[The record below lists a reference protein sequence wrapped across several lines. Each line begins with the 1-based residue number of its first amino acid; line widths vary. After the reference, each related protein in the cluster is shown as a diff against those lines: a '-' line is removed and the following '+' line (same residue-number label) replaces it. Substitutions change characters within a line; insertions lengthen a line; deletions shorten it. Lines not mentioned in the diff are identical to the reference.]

1 MPASSKPLLG
11 AERPRVEWR
20 PDFVRTRGG
29 EAVALAEVF
38 GLVLEPWQCEGLDL
52 MCSVRAD
59 GQWACFEYAELLA
72 RQNGKTAQAM
82 ARALAGLFLFQER
95 LILWSAHEYR
105 TAMRSFKDLVALIG
119 TRGKRTGPN
128 SYDVG
133 GVPVKVSRNSGE
145 EAITRT
151 DTGAEIKLVARSKG
165 AGRGFSTDCMIV
177 DEAFAYED
185 IHQDALL
192 PTLTARPNPQIVY
205 ASSPPLTGRTGG
217 PLYALRRRAEA
228 AAVGGR
234 DPGALGWRDWGVA
247 DVLDDVLML
256 PPLERAELLDDPA
269 RWQAANP
276 ALGHGRVSL
285 ESIARLRESMSD
297 AGFGREVLG
306 MWPAPTSSTSGWV
319 VLAEDV
325 WRSRGGAAERPSGP
339 VALAVESAW
348 PDGATSAVSVA
359 GQHGAEVLTQ
369 VVAHYPGTGWV
380 IPRVVEIA
388 ARHRPL
394 AVVLD
399 RRSPAGHLHDE
410 LADRLA
416 ALGVPLL
423 TPQVQ
428 DVAAA
433 AGALRAAVAGDAP
446 FLRHYDQPE
455 LDEAVAAAERRP
467 LGDAWAWARRGEVDI
482 SPLTSVTLA
491 VWALLRAAP
500 EPPAPVSV
508 PANGAGWA
516 TADVARMGF

>member
-1 MPASSKPLLG
+1 MG
-11 AERPRVEWR
+11 AE
-20 PDFVRTRGG
+20 
-29 EAVALAEVF
+29 AAALAEAA
-38 GLVLEPWQCEGLDL
+38 GLVLEPWQRAGLDL
-52 MCSVRAD
+52 MCSLRDD
-59 GQWACFEYAELLA
+59 GRWACFEYAEMCA
-72 RQNGKTAQAM
+72 RQNGKTALFM
-82 ARALAGLFLFQER
+82 ARALAGLFLFDER
-95 LILWSAHEYR
+95 LVLWSAHEYR
-105 TAMRSFKDLVALIG
+105 TAMRSFKDLVNLLAVLG
-119 TRGKRTGPN
+119 EPAGPN
-128 SYDVG
+128 AYDVQG
-133 GVPVKVSRNSGE
+133 IPVKVVNTNGE
-145 EAITRT
+145 ESISRL
-151 DTGAEIKLVARSKG
+151 DTGQEIKLVARSKG

-185 IHQDALL
+185 VHQDALL

-228 AAVGGR
+228 AVAGGR
-234 DPGALGWRDWGVA
+234 DAGALGWRDWGVA

-256 PPLERAELLDDPA
+256 PPTERAALLDDRA

-276 ALGHGRVSL
+276 ALGRGRVSL

-306 MWPAPTSSTSGWV
+306 MWPAPSSSTSGWTV
-319 VLAEDV
+319 IAEDV
-325 WRSRGGAAERPSGP
+325 WRGRGGAAERPSGP
-339 VALAVESAW
+339 VAFAIDAAW
-348 PDGATSAVSVA
+348 PDGATAAVSVA
-359 GQHGAEVLTQ
+359 GHHGPEVLAQ

-380 IPRVVEIA
+380 IPRVVEMA
-388 ARHRPL
+388 SRHRPL

-416 ALGVPLL
+416 AVGVPVL

-433 AGALRAAVAGDAP
+433 SGALRAAVAGDAP

-500 EPPAPVSV
+500 EPPAPVAV
-508 PANGAGWA
+508 EPAGEARSA
-516 TADVARMGF
+516 TADLSRMGF